1 MAKDDFDLDFDFE
14 KEYGLDPQ
22 LFLDADEYDAASSQS
37 ANQNPNGR
45 SYASGEADAD
55 EKPFDIDTDLDDFL
69 NMGMEDVQDEADA
82 FPDEDLMDTPE
93 FSDDELPDDMDLP
106 DNDSE
111 ETDMHTGYSQQTDF
125 DEGTAED
132 TLQEE
137 NDTKRKRRR
146 REPKPPKPAAPNLF
160 TKFYDLYFAPVLN
173 KELLEQPQD
182 PANPRR
188 RRRKSK
194 MQIFKEA
201 YLPAVIVCLCLILV
215 MSFVI
220 GSLSNYIAQR
230 KIDKD
235 AEESRMEATQ
245 DAQALAEEQRQS
257 IMAEAEALAAGYSY
271 QEAID
276 LLDTFADLQS
286 YPDMVSQRSEYVNA
300 QSQLVEYQ
308 DPTQIPNF
316 SFHPL
321 IVDSSRAFS
330 DEEYGGSYNRNFV
343 LLSEF
348 TSILTTLY
356 NSGYVLVDF
365 GSFTEVV
372 DNNILSK
379 SIYLPADKKPMM
391 LTETLLNYFQYMVDP
406 DKNGTPDANGAGFAN
421 KLVLDANGDIK
432 CEYVDANGT
441 TLVGDYDLVPILETF
456 IKEHPDFSYQGARAI
471 LAVTGDEGI
480 FGYRTNTSY
489 IGTVSQSFYDEQ
501 VAGAKVIVQALR
513 DKGYTLACHT
523 YDNSDYAQKNAALIT
538 EDLNKWKTEVTP
550 IIGQIDTFVF
560 ARSSNI
566 TDYSGA
572 AFDVMYSAGFRYFV
586 SSADTPSTQVST
598 GYVRQN
604 RLMVT
609 GNALQWKQNMFTN
622 YFNCNTIIDL
632 NARGGSVPNG

>member
-45 SYASGEADAD
+45 SYASDEADAD

-201 YLPAVIVCLCLILV
+201 YLPAIIVCLCLILV

-220 GSLSNYIAQR
+220 GSLSNYITQR